1 MAKIKLENLDRRV
14 AERMIR
20 NGQLSQEEWEKHL
33 SSLADV
39 SEQAEPFTAEL
50 QAGVLEKRKD
60 GE

>member
-1 MAKIKLENLDRRV
+1 MGKIDIANLDRRI

-20 NGQLSQEEWEKHL
+20 TGQLSQEEWEKHL
-33 SSLADV
+33 AKLEDLSDK
-39 SEQAEPFTAEL
+39 AEPFTSEL